1 MGGRAISQKRKMIP
15 YLAILSALLP
25 NSILCLYLP
34 PDSYQNLMA
43 FTSCTLICRTWWT
56 RTKKEMTTNCDWRF
70 RYSLQYFDL
79 NYVPSWAI
87 RHVTRV
93 VGAVHA
99 GWHPTV
105 AINPSESIFSK
116 PQCDIVILFIDTDE
130 ERNAKVM
137 VFHYFH
143 GVFQFLARFR
153 LSLYD
158 EVENGHK
165 LILGL

>member
-1 MGGRAISQKRKMIP
+1 MYRLEPTHEVTSNICNK
-15 YLAILSALLP
+15 
-25 NSILCLYLP
+25 SI
-34 PDSYQNLMA
+34 
-43 FTSCTLICRTWWT
+43 
-56 RTKKEMTTNCDWRF
+56 
-70 RYSLQYFDL
+70 
-79 NYVPSWAI
+79 
-87 RHVTRV
+87 RV
-93 VGAVHA
+93 Y
-99 GWHPTV
+99 
-105 AINPSESIFSK
+105 FSK
-116 PQCDIVILFIDTDE
+116 PQCNIVILFNDTDE